1 MRIRTNGMALLVGGL
16 LGASAAGVPERA
28 TWPNLAALT
37 ARAPLSPSQASVPA
51 ARTNA
56 ATTAV
61 ATIPEG
67 HWGAESTEL
76 RTLRRAE
83 EQLFAGDTLGPPASI
98 PQAPVSEA
106 CEAPPADEWRASS
119 ALGAGPSP
127 RWPNGLRMPA
137 LPVQQNPRVAKYIR
151 YFSNSPEGRKLFT
164 TWLRRSGR
172 YRSVITRALEQ
183 RDLPRDLLSIVF
195 VESGFWPTAVSSAG
209 AVGLWQFMP
218 QTAKAYGLSVER
230 DYDERQSIFQATN
243 AAADH
248 LSDLFARFQSWDL
261 ALAAYNLG
269 YGSLSDRLQ
278 QYGVDDFWSLAQIP
292 DALPKETELYVP
304 KVLAVAVLINN
315 LEYFGFGDVDL
326 ARPLDAAELEVP
338 SGIRLSMVARAAGTS
353 ARALRELNPQIR
365 SDILP
370 DRGEPLTL
378 FVPGNGLARAR
389 SMLPTL
395 LSRQEDRD
403 LDREVSSDFDWG
415 HDDLGAQGLSRLERT
430 DPKRRRHQEQRPF
443 WETMG
448 DESSERASADSR
460 RVRDTDDAR
469 ERSSDARRGSDD
481 SRRRLDDSSNAVS
494 ERLQRTNESERRREP
509 SRAEPGP
516 LGPQP
521 DDTQRSWRIRNED
534 PIPQA
539 ASAPATEP
547 AAGLKGDAEK
557 VRSALGLDKR
567 PAAVAERVISY
578 RVERGDNL
586 NDLAASFSVNPR
598 QVARDNGLRN
608 PSRILKGQVLKL
620 RVPVQT
626 NAPAAKQPPS

>member
-1 MRIRTNGMALLVGGL
+1 
-16 LGASAAGVPERA
+16 
-28 TWPNLAALT
+28 
-37 ARAPLSPSQASVPA
+37 
-51 ARTNA
+51 
-56 ATTAV
+56 
-61 ATIPEG
+61 
-67 HWGAESTEL
+67 
-76 RTLRRAE
+76 
-83 EQLFAGDTLGPPASI
+83 
-98 PQAPVSEA
+98 
-106 CEAPPADEWRASS
+106 
-119 ALGAGPSP
+119 
-127 RWPNGLRMPA
+127 
-137 LPVQQNPRVAKYIR
+137 
-151 YFSNSPEGRKLFT
+151 
-164 TWLRRSGR
+164 
-172 YRSVITRALEQ
+172 
-183 RDLPRDLLSIVF
+183 
-195 VESGFWPTAVSSAG
+195 
-209 AVGLWQFMP
+209 
-218 QTAKAYGLSVER
+218 
-230 DYDERQSIFQATN
+230 
-243 AAADH
+243 
-248 LSDLFARFQSWDL
+248 
-261 ALAAYNLG
+261 
-269 YGSLSDRLQ
+269 
-278 QYGVDDFWSLAQIP
+278 
-292 DALPKETELYVP
+292 
-304 KVLAVAVLINN
+304 NN

-509 SRAEPGP
+509 SRA
-516 LGPQP
+516 
-521 DDTQRSWRIRNED
+521 
-534 PIPQA
+534 